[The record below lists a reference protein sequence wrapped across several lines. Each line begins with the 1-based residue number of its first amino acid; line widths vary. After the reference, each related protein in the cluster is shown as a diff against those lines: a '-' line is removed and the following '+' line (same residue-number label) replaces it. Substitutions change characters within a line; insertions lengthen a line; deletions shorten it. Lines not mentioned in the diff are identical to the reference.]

1 MRDISRRIKNVEK
14 RLVLNEKPITITIVQ
29 FGGQLPPDWTVGNMT
44 IHHVMYEGAELCE
57 ASAGV

>member
-29 FGGQLPPDWTVGNMT
+29 FGGQLPPDWTVGNT
-44 IHHVMYEGAELCE
+44 TYHLVHYDEIKKK
-57 ASAGV
+57 